1 MDSILSP
8 SFGVGCVV
16 DYGLSDNLLIY
27 YDMGLY
33 IIRFGMAVKYLHQYP

>member
-8 SFGVGCVV
+8 NFGVGYVCDS

-27 YDMGLY
+27 YDMGL
-33 IIRFGMAVKYLHQYP
+33 